1 MTFWKRTDR
10 IEQELRSNRPEPR
23 PEFLDRIVGRIEGHG
38 SRLRSFR
45 VAVAVGLIVTG
56 LAVLGAFGGLGY
68 AASTVEAV
76 KAPVLIIKKIVKPSK
91 AKKASARQTS
101 QASDKKPSDNQ
112 YKNKVTICHIPKGN
126 EDNPQTL
133 TLSESGARAHLSQH
147 VPPEW
152 PGDHEG
158 PCTTG
163 KKGGG
168 NRR

>member
-10 IEQELRSNRPEPR
+10 VEQELRSNRPEPR
-23 PEFLDRIVGRIEGHG
+23 PEFLDRIVGRIEGHS

-45 VAVAVGLIVTG
+45 VAIAVGLIVTG

-76 KAPVLIIKKIVKPSK
+76 KAPVIIIKKIVKPSK

-101 QASDKKPSDNQ
+101 QASDKQPKPSQNQ
-112 YKNKVTICHIPKGN
+112 YANKRTICHVPEGN
-126 EDNPQTL
+126 PDNPQTL
-133 TLSESGARAHLSQH
+133 TLSEQGAEAHLRNH
-147 VPPEW
+147 PL
-152 PGDHEG
+152 DYAG